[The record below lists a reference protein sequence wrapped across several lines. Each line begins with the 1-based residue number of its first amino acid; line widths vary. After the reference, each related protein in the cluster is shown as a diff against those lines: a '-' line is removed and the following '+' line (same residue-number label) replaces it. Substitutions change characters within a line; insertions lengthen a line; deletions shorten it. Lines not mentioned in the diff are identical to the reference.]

1 MTKQIKRKV
10 NRDKLRSLGVPEV
23 LFEPAE
29 YLTEQGAFEVE
40 PPRELVESTITLC
53 LEELKSKLEFPM
65 PTIDP
70 TAILW
75 PAVRDCAAQL
85 FRLGPLPATYADA
98 LFYVSYNVA
107 RPLLIVENHDLVP
120 PSFWRKEELVKAR
133 EAFRQINTYARS
145 LHRPA
150 SCRVMV
156 LKSCPDEYTSAD
168 MRELV
173 SSLKEG
179 TSDVYCIPS
188 RDAGEFSK
196 KDVVVVGDLRVLSI
210 SKKPSTVHEAEQML
224 LESKKEDSTE
234 ALALRTRIEV
244 LTHHALPV
252 KSNGVLVG
260 EFAGVLSADDS
271 TAACETMLMTLN
283 HAAGR

>member
-10 NRDKLRSLGVPEV
+10 NRDKLRALGVPEV

-53 LEELKSKLEFPM
+53 LEELKSS
-65 PTIDP
+65 I
-70 TAILW
+70 
-75 PAVRDCAAQL
+75 
-85 FRLGPLPATYADA
+85 
-98 LFYVSYNVA
+98 
-107 RPLLIVENHDLVP
+107 
-120 PSFWRKEELVKAR
+120 
-133 EAFRQINTYARS
+133 
-145 LHRPA
+145 
-150 SCRVMV
+150 
-156 LKSCPDEYTSAD
+156 
-168 MRELV
+168 
-173 SSLKEG
+173 KEG